1 VEPKPLCRVRWRRHT
16 TNPDDLN
23 ARLSALALYLREVGS
38 LACLTVAASEP
49 IECKTSYGR
58 AAANVG
64 TSAVLDF
71 D

>member
-1 VEPKPLCRVRWRRHT
+1 LCRVSWGRLPT
-16 TNPDDLN
+16 DPDDLD

-49 IECKTSYGR
+49 IECKSSYR
-58 AAANVG
+58 WATANVR